1 MKKKLFIVL
10 ASIIIV
16 FGLFILEESIRLEKT
31 IYSRPLIVFKT
42 DTNLDANDLEHREEL
57 YYSLGFKLTRKYL
70 KDEKSSDD
78 NEMYRVI
85 SSEFLLF
92 NKFRLWSW
100 TAKN

>member
-1 MKKKLFIVL
+1 MKKKSLIVL

-31 IYSRPLIVFKT
+31 IYFRPLIVFKT
-42 DTNLDANDLEHREEL
+42 DTNLDANDLEHREEV

-70 KDEKSSDD
+70 KDEKSSND
-78 NEMYRVI
+78 NEMYKVI
-85 SSEFLLF
+85 FSEFLLF